1 MMRHAD
7 RKQMTREALIASA
20 NAEIFENGISGASV
34 RRIAERAGYT
44 QGAFYSNFATRNA
57 LLEAVL
63 EKHMQ
68 VRLDRMEAIL
78 LGEGPLE
85 VIMERLG
92 GWLKSMQDDRA
103 GTLVMLEFQVHALR
117 DHEFAATY
125 NRLRAVQHASIA
137 HAIEA
142 IRKQYGVETKLP
154 PMLMSLGFSALWS
167 GFALQGRIPD
177 DVEADDLIGAFIRAL
192 I

>member
-1 MMRHAD
+1 MKHAQ
-7 RKQMTREALIASA
+7 RRQMTREALIASA
-20 NAEIFENGISGASV
+20 TAEIFENGVSGASV
-34 RRIAERAGYT
+34 RRITERAGYT

-63 EKHMQ
+63 ESHMRR
-68 VRLDRMEAIL
+68 RLDQMEAIL
-78 LGEGPLE
+78 LGEGPFE
-85 VIMERLG
+85 AIMERLG
-92 GWLKSMQDDRA
+92 AWLKSMQDDKA

-117 DHEFAATY
+117 DREFAATY
-125 NRLRAVQHASIA
+125 NRLRAAQHAFIA

-177 DVEADDLIGAFIRAL
+177 DVEADDLIGAFMRAL